1 MTSEPDPPWLR
12 DAVRAVGHEVAAFAR
27 TLWAIVSS
35 PARFADDWAA
45 GRRHALNPLAFL
57 LNALAVL
64 GPWRALWARL
74 LDPNAPATPLW
85 WELAKPIYPIAV
97 NVSVTALFHLLL
109 RPLGARRPL
118 RSSLAIGMYVT
129 GGPSS
134 IMNIL
139 IGPLMLYG
147 FIHRENVAVTL
158 SMSLA
163 NLAMLGVFIGYSIVA
178 QAGLHRVS
186 RWRVAVAVL
195 LAWTAFGY
203 LAARTTLHHPN
214 LMRSLLEG

>member
-12 DAVRAVGHEVAAFAR
+12 DAIRAVGRELAAFAL
-27 TLWAIVSS
+27 TLWAILSA
-35 PARFADDWAA
+35 PARFADDWVH
-45 GRRHALNPLAFL
+45 GRRRALNPLAFL

-74 LDPNAPATPLW
+74 LDPSAPTTPLW
-85 WELAKPIYPIAV
+85 FELAKPAYPIVV

-129 GGPSS
+129 GGPSA
-134 IMNIL
+134 IMNFL
-139 IGPLMLYG
+139 VGPLMLYG
-147 FIHRENVAVTL
+147 FIHRDNVAVAL
-158 SMSLA
+158 SMSFA
-163 NLAMLGVFIGYSIVA
+163 NLALLAVFIVYSILA
-178 QAGLHRVS
+178 QAGLHRLP
-186 RWRVAVAVL
+186 RWRVTVAVL
-195 LAWTAFGY
+195 VAWTAFGF
-203 LAARTTLHHPN
+203 LAARTTMHHPN